1 MSSKFSREEPD
12 LVQEKIN
19 TFADGLQNFGV
30 DSVVVLVV
38 AGTPKGYS
46 LSWAQRG
53 NHYSCIGSAQRWLDD
68 ELTTRPDKENEE

>member
-1 MSSKFSREEPD
+1 MSSKFSREELD

-19 TFADGLQNFGV
+19 TFADELQNFGV

-46 LSWAQRG
+46 LPWAQRG
-53 NHYSCIGSAQRWLDD
+53 NHYSCIGSAQSWLAD
-68 ELTTRPDKENEE
+68 ELTTRPDKESEE